1 MTRNKFKPTT
11 PEPEDTKPSAFD
23 SLADALQ
30 GQFDAPLQDLP
41 DGLRER
47 VERAFPPVS
56 WAMLSAEQRRHRAR
70 EWDCEH
76 DPAGEEE
83 RQRGFDSAEREA
95 DIERRMRQLE
105 LMNPQTTLEI
115 ESKNRQM
122 DELRCELAGV
132 GSQRAG
138 PSTPEKEA
146 DACAVF
152 RALKPPLAAEEVRV
166 TFVAGSDDCLLLE
179 ITARGNTRRLPPALL
194 SLVNRTSGSLNAQGN
209 ALLDLAKGKRL
220 IHSPNNAQIVTRLR
234 KALKHLGIARGAFEA
249 YRPVYGWVPR
259 FKVSDERDAAEKR
272 AAREAERKTVSYDG
286 LRERGWQARAGEDWL
301 KKHDTDEQ
309 E

>member
-1 MTRNKFKPTT
+1 MTRNRPKPK

-70 EWDCEH
+70 EWDREH

-105 LMNPQTTLEI
+105 LMNPQTPREL
-115 ESKNRQM
+115 ESKNQQM
-122 DELRCELAGV
+122 DELRRELTDVEAL
-132 GSQRAG
+132 
-138 PSTPEKEA
+138 PPEG

-152 RALKPPLAAEEVRV
+152 RALRPPLIADDVSI
-166 TFVAGSDDCLLLE
+166 TFVAGSEGGLLLE

-194 SLVNRTSGSLNAQGN
+194 DLVNRTDGSLNAQGG
-209 ALLDLAKGKRL
+209 ALLALASGKRL
-220 IHSPNNAQIVTRLR
+220 LHSPNNAQIVSRLR

-259 FKVSDERDAAEKR
+259 FNVHDKRNAADER

-286 LRERGWQARAGEDWL
+286 LRERGRQFEVGEDWL